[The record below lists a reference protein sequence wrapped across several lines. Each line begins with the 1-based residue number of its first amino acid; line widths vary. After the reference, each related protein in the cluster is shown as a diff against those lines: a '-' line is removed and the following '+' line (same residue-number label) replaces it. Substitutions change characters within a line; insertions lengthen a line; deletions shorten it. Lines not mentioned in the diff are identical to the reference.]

1 MAKKSSKPQAQAPS
15 ENARDVHAAPKT
27 PDFVVPAG
35 AVDAHCHVF
44 GPSNTFPYSPIRKYT
59 PYDAPAEKLFALRDH
74 LGFEKNVLV
83 QASCHGKNNDAMVD
97 CLKRSGGKARGVAI
111 VDPSITDA
119 ELEAL
124 DSAGIRGVRFNF
136 LKRLV
141 DPTPKSEYLKIAKRV
156 AKMGWHTVVYFE
168 AEELEEIA
176 PFLEA
181 IPTIVVIDHMG
192 RPDVGLGAEHPQF
205 KRFVRLMA
213 ENPNF
218 WVKVSCPERLSIEGP
233 PYDDVVPFA
242 RALVERFSSRV
253 LWGTDWPHPNM
264 KTHTPDDGQLVDRIP
279 HIAPT
284 KYLQHKLLVE
294 NPMKLYWPGHSII
307 ASGS

>member
-1 MAKKSSKPQAQAPS
+1 MARTQAQPPTKG
-15 ENARDVHAAPKT
+15 ARDVHANPKT
-27 PDFVVPAG
+27 PDFQVPPG

-44 GPSNTFPYSPIRKYT
+44 GPSDKFPYSPIRKYT
-59 PYDAPAEKLFALRDH
+59 PFDAPAEKLFALREH
-74 LGFEKNVLV
+74 LGFDKNVLV

-111 VDPSITDA
+111 VDPSISDA

-124 DSAGIRGVRFNF
+124 DVAGVRAVRFNF

-156 AKMGWHTVVYFE
+156 AEMGWHTVVYFE
-168 AEELEEIA
+168 AEDLEDIA
-176 PFLEA
+176 PFLEQ

-192 RPDVGLGAEHPQF
+192 RPDVSLGATHPQF
-205 KRFVRLMA
+205 ERFVRLMD
-213 ENPNF
+213 ENQNL
-218 WVKVSCPERLSIEGP
+218 WVKVSCPERLSLEGP
-233 PYDDVVPFA
+233 PYDDVAPFA
-242 RALVERFSSRV
+242 RILVERFPDRV

-264 KTHTPDDGQLVDRIP
+264 KTHTPDDGLLVDRIP

-284 KYLQHKLLVE
+284 KSLQHKLLVE
-294 NPMKLYWPGHSII
+294 NPMRLYWPGHAIP
-307 ASGS
+307 AGDV

>member
-1 MAKKSSKPQAQAPS
+1 MAKTQAQPPTQG
-15 ENARDVHAAPKT
+15 ARDVHANPK
-27 PDFVVPAG
+27 VPGFKVPVG
-35 AVDAHCHVF
+35 AIDAHCHVF
-44 GPSNTFPYSPIRKYT
+44 GPSDKFPYSPIRKYT
-59 PYDAPAEKLFALRDH
+59 PYDAPTEKLFALRDH
-74 LGFEKNVLV
+74 LGFDKNVLV

-111 VDPSITDA
+111 VDPAITDA
-119 ELEAL
+119 AL
-124 DSAGIRGVRFNF
+124 NDLDAAGVRGVRFNF

-156 AKMGWHTVVYFE
+156 AEMGWHTVVYFE
-168 AEELEEIA
+168 AEDLDEIA
-176 PFLEA
+176 PFLES

-192 RPDVGLGAEHPQF
+192 RPDVALGVDHEQF
-205 KRFVRLMA
+205 QSFESLLEKNA
-213 ENPNF
+213 NF

-233 PYDDVVPFA
+233 PYEDVVPFA
-242 RALVERFSSRV
+242 RRLVEKFPDRV

-284 KYLQHKLLVE
+284 KDLQHKLLVE
-294 NPMKLYWPGHSII
+294 NPMRLYWPGHII
-307 ASGS
+307 SRDGI

>member
-1 MAKKSSKPQAQAPS
+1 MAAPSIKTQAQPVS
-15 ENARDVHAAPKT
+15 KGARDVHENPKV
-27 PDFVVPAG
+27 PDFRVPTG

-44 GPSNTFPYSPIRKYT
+44 GPSDVFPYSPIRKYT

-97 CLKRSGGKARGVAI
+97 CLNKAGENARGVAI
-111 VDPSITDA
+111 VDPSITDE
-119 ELEAL
+119 ELRAL
-124 DSAGIRGVRFNF
+124 DAAGVRGVRFNF

-141 DPTPKSEYLKIAKRV
+141 DPTPKSEYLGIAKRV
-156 AKMGWHTVVYFE
+156 AKMGWHVVVYFE

-176 PFLEA
+176 PFLES

-192 RPDVGLGAEHPQF
+192 RPDVSLGADDPQF
-205 KRFVRLMA
+205 ERFIRLMD
-213 ENPNF
+213 ENSNF
-218 WVKVSCPERLSIEGP
+218 WVKVSCPERLSISGP
-233 PYDDVVPFA
+233 PYEDVVPFA
-242 RALVERFSSRV
+242 RTLVERFPDRV

-279 HIAPT
+279 HIART
-284 KYLQHKLLVE
+284 KALQHSLLVG
-294 NPMKLYWPGHSII
+294 NPMHLYWPGHAIPKSDT
-307 ASGS
+307 